1 MIRLPLSPSAFLP
14 VVTLLISASQFY
26 EGVIFFRCQKGLNYL
41 LSLFCQPNH
50 LVNRV
55 RLAKKVVLKT
65 SALKFFFKPLTLGC
79 VHSKRAWL
87 FPKTQ
92 RLLRKLVESFFNKK
106 RLVYWIVVIKE
117 GFYGISI
124 P

>member
-26 EGVIFFRCQKGLNYL
+26 EGLIFFRCQKGLNYL

-50 LVNRV
+50 PVNRV

-65 SALKFFFKPLTLGC
+65 SALKFFLNP
-79 VHSKRAWL
+79 
-87 FPKTQ
+87 
-92 RLLRKLVESFFNKK
+92 
-106 RLVYWIVVIKE
+106 
-117 GFYGISI
+117 
-124 P
+124 